1 MTSHPLRNVFEAM
14 MEKGHVKLVR
24 KRIKQMF
31 SGSLEKQS
39 LKLFPVYYDNFSNF
53 DIKFS
58 HFKVL
63 SKPRTLK
70 CENLTILI

>member
-1 MTSHPLRNVFEAM
+1 
-14 MEKGHVKLVR
+14 
-24 KRIKQMF
+24 MF

-39 LKLFPVYYDNFSNF
+39 THCFPFITIISQISIV
-53 DIKFS
+53 KFL